1 MFHKPIY
8 LIYTNQYMTIIFCF
22 EWRTLSEKRLDII
35 VVVVV
40 EIIGKN
46 LEVFIT
52 ERSSNYGWGLNGIP
66 FVLNLELILIV
77 HLFADLFIRCHS
89 KDMNNVLMCSLTF
102 LLRST
107 SVSSNLCIDVSVGIW
122 PVIVSC
128 YYCDLFECIQ
138 TPLGVSASFLFSFR
152 CTYHWINNVYIVLYM
167 NKWIMCI

>member
-1 MFHKPIY
+1 MKNTQWKEI
-8 LIYTNQYMTIIFCF
+8 N
-22 EWRTLSEKRLDII
+22 
-35 VVVVV
+35 
-40 EIIGKN
+40 IIGHYSCGCCRNNWKK

-89 KDMNNVLMCSLTF
+89 RDMNNVLMCSLTF

-152 CTYHWINNVYIVLYM
+152 CTYHWMNNVYIVLYM
-167 NKWIMCI
+167 NSVYIILFFFLF